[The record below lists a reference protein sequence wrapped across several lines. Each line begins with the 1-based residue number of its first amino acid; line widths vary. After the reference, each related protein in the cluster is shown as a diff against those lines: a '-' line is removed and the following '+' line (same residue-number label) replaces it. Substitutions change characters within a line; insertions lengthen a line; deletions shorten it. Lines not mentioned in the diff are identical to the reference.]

1 MIVEKRGPHGEHPRH
16 GAHDYHGLVKA
27 FADRGF
33 KVISEMR
40 PGGTNPSR
48 YAEKVAQQVETLLG
62 GGVPPEHIAVTG
74 FSKGGVIT
82 LFVSARLKNPEIN
95 FVVMAG
101 CGKGPFERAYTRV
114 LRQAAPSLQGR
125 FLSIYDAGDQE
136 ADTCQRAFEKASK
149 GVASTEIK
157 LSTGLGHG
165 LFYRARED
173 WLEPVVDW
181 INRKQ

>member
-1 MIVEKRGPHGEHPRH
+1 M
-16 GAHDYHGLVKA
+16 
-27 FADRGF
+27 
-33 KVISEMR
+33 
-40 PGGTNPSR
+40 
-48 YAEKVAQQVETLLG
+48 
-62 GGVPPEHIAVTG
+62 
-74 FSKGGVIT
+74 
-82 LFVSARLKNPEIN
+82 
-95 FVVMAG
+95 VMAG

-165 LFYRARED
+165 LFYRARDD

>member
-1 MIVEKRGPHGEHPRH
+1 MKSYWAKNSIVMLWSIILLSFSLTDCVKARSSYNMPTTIDSLASYLFFLHGMIVEKRGPHGEHPRH
-16 GAHDYHGLVKA
+16 GAYDYHGLVKA

-40 PGGTNPSR
+40 PGGTNP
-48 YAEKVAQQVETLLG
+48 
-62 GGVPPEHIAVTG
+62 
-74 FSKGGVIT
+74 
-82 LFVSARLKNPEIN
+82 
-95 FVVMAG
+95 
-101 CGKGPFERAYTRV
+101 
-114 LRQAAPSLQGR
+114 
-125 FLSIYDAGDQE
+125 SIYDAGDQE

-181 INRKQ
+181 INRKR